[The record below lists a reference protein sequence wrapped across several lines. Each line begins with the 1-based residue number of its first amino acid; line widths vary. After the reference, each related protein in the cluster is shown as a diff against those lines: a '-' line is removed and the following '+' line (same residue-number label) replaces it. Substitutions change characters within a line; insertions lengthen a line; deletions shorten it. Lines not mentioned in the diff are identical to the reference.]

1 MKKKIKDRFFF
12 NKRTS
17 FIWTVNNGMNFKRIQ
32 FQLTEMFKLRL
43 NIHLTWRGK
52 KQPIPLFLSGK
63 SHGQR
68 SLVGYSPR
76 GLKSQTWPRDW
87 ITHSHT
93 HTHTLTHT
101 HIHTH
106 THTHTFNKHGAWRRK
121 WQPTP
126 VLLSGKSHGPRSLVG
141 YSPWGCKESD
151 MTERLHVTS
160 RQNVLCET
168 CLS

>member
-17 FIWTVNNGMNFKRIQ
+17 FIWTVNNGMNFHKRIQ

-68 SLVGYSPR
+68 SLVGYSPQ

-87 ITHSHT
+87 IL
-93 HTHTLTHT
+93 TLTHT
-101 HIHTH
+101 HTV
-106 THTHTFNKHGAWRRK
+106 NKHGTWRRK

-141 YSPWGCKESD
+141 YSPWGRKESD

-160 RQNVLCET
+160 WQNVLCET